1 MYSICFTIAGVIF
14 SILLFVLYNFK
25 SNLKLLENKIYYGI
39 IVTTIISGLIEIYSF
54 ILVRTSIFVNSVLYL
69 FSLKSLFLCFLV
81 WIYLFTI
88 YTVIVT
94 INLKNKDYSRYRLAI
109 IISTI
114 VFIIVSLTT
123 MILPIDIIETDG
135 LLLPTGVGVDI
146 IYVLSLILFI
156 IMISVIISN
165 RRNLKNKK
173 YYPMYFLLV
182 ILGIMIIVQKIFPSL
197 LLINFSL
204 SILIYIM
211 YFTIENPDIKL
222 IKDLS
227 YTRRMLEK
235 QNEMVSGIVNNLAI
249 SLKNPLM
256 EITNFSS
263 KKINKKDEVS
273 SLEEI
278 KKFQK
283 LSLNLVDQIN
293 KIMDLTRI
301 ENRQLKIKNKLYQTD
316 NLINSIKDI
325 INFRNV
331 DVNYNIDNN
340 IPKVLYG
347 DDDNIKQTFTY
358 LVEFIN
364 NYFNRYDL
372 TINISKISVRNN
384 CKLMFS
390 IIVNY
395 KNTKLDFIER
405 DNKCIIETNA
415 WEYELYN
422 RLVELQK
429 GTYEVKKDNS
439 SLIFN
444 FALFQKIKD
453 NNEAVE
459 EEVIKYNN
467 YSGKKILIA
476 LDNHLDINKFT
487 ELLVNYNVDISTSSS
502 IEELTELLRSDKT
515 FDIVF
520 LSNTISGIEN
530 YNITTSEERKRT
542 MTKLSLIAGYK
553 LQIIMVTLEDYK
565 DSDTEYIK
573 MPISKVKL
581 DDIMVK
587 YLSEK

>member
-39 IVTTIISGLIEIYSF
+39 IVTTIIAGLIEIYSF
-54 ILVRTSIFVNSVLYL
+54 ILVRTSVFINSVLYL

-81 WIYLFTI
+81 WIYLFTV

-109 IISTI
+109 MISTV

-235 QNEMVSGIVNNLAI
+235 QNEMVSGTVNNLAI

-278 KKFQK
+278 EEFQK

-301 ENRQLKIKNKLYQTD
+301 ENRELKIKNKLYQTD

-364 NYFNRYDL
+364 NYFDRYDL

-384 CKLMFS
+384 CKLMFG
-390 IIVNY
+390 IIVSY
-395 KNTKLDFIER
+395 KNTKLEFIER
-405 DNKCIIETNA
+405 DNKCIIDTNA

-453 NNEAVE
+453 NNEVVE
-459 EEVIKYNN
+459 EEDIKYNN
-467 YSGKKILIA
+467 YSDKKILIA

>member
-123 MILPIDIIETDG
+123 MILPINIIETDG

-235 QNEMVSGIVNNLAI
+235 QNEMVSGTVNNLAI

-429 GTYEVKKDNS
+429 GTYEVKKNNS

-553 LQIIMVTLEDYK
+553 LQIIMVTFEDYK

>member
-235 QNEMVSGIVNNLAI
+235 QNEMVSGTVNNLAI

-459 EEVIKYNN
+459 EEAIKYNN

>member
-54 ILVRTSIFVNSVLYL
+54 ILVRTSIFANSVLYL

-81 WIYLFTI
+81 WIYLFTV

-235 QNEMVSGIVNNLAI
+235 QNEMVSGTVNNLAI

-331 DVNYNIDNN
+331 DINYNIDNN

-453 NNEAVE
+453 NNEVVE

-587 YLSEK
+587 YLN

>member
-156 IMISVIISN
+156 IRISVIISN

-235 QNEMVSGIVNNLAI
+235 QNEMVSGTVNNLAI

-553 LQIIMVTLEDYK
+553 LQIIMVTFEDYK

>member
-39 IVTTIISGLIEIYSF
+39 IVTTIISGLVEIYSF

-81 WIYLFTI
+81 WIYLFTV

-109 IISTI
+109 MISAI

-123 MILPIDIIETDG
+123 MVLPIDIIETDG

-235 QNEMVSGIVNNLAI
+235 QNEMVSGTVNNLAI

-301 ENRQLKIKNKLYQTD
+301 ENRQLKIKNRLYQTD

-459 EEVIKYNN
+459 EEAIKYNN

-476 LDNHLDINKFT
+476 LDNHLDINNFT

>member
-109 IISTI
+109 MISAI

-235 QNEMVSGIVNNLAI
+235 QNEMVSGTVNKLAI

-429 GTYEVKKDNS
+429 GIYEVKKDNS

-453 NNEAVE
+453 NNEVVE

-476 LDNHLDINKFT
+476 LDNHLDINNFT

>member
-123 MILPIDIIETDG
+123 IILPIDIIETDG

-146 IYVLSLILFI
+146 IYILSLILFI

-235 QNEMVSGIVNNLAI
+235 QNEMVSGTVNNLAI

-439 SLIFN
+439 SLMFN

-530 YNITTSEERKRT
+530 YDITTSEERKRT

>member
-81 WIYLFTI
+81 WIYLFTV

-123 MILPIDIIETDG
+123 MILPINIIETDG

-235 QNEMVSGIVNNLAI
+235 QNEMVSGTVNNLAI

-429 GTYEVKKDNS
+429 GTYEVKKNNS

-453 NNEAVE
+453 NNEVVE
-459 EEVIKYNN
+459 KEVIKYNN

>member
-81 WIYLFTI
+81 WIYLFTV

-123 MILPIDIIETDG
+123 MILPINIIETDG

-235 QNEMVSGIVNNLAI
+235 QNEMVSGTVNNLAI

-429 GTYEVKKDNS
+429 GTYEVKKNNS

-453 NNEAVE
+453 NNEVVE
-459 EEVIKYNN
+459 KEVIKYNN

-553 LQIIMVTLEDYK
+553 LQVIMVTLEDYK

>member
-81 WIYLFTI
+81 WIYLFTV

-146 IYVLSLILFI
+146 IYILSLILFI

-235 QNEMVSGIVNNLAI
+235 QNEMASGTVNNLAI

-273 SLEEI
+273 SFEEI
-278 KKFQK
+278 EKFKK

-301 ENRQLKIKNKLYQTD
+301 ENRELKIKNKLYQTD

-331 DVNYNIDNN
+331 DVSYNIDDN

-347 DDDNIKQTFTY
+347 DDDNIKQSFTY

-530 YNITTSEERKRT
+530 YDITTSEERKRT

>member
-235 QNEMVSGIVNNLAI
+235 QNEMVSGTVNNLAI

-459 EEVIKYNN
+459 EEVIRYNN

-530 YNITTSEERKRT
+530 YDITTSEERKRT

>member
-39 IVTTIISGLIEIYSF
+39 IVTTIIAGLIEIYSF

-235 QNEMVSGIVNNLAI
+235 QNEMVSGTVNNLAI

-331 DVNYNIDNN
+331 DINYNIDNN

-459 EEVIKYNN
+459 EETIKYNN

>member
-81 WIYLFTI
+81 WIYLFTV

-235 QNEMVSGIVNNLAI
+235 QNEIASGTVNNLAI

-358 LVEFIN
+358 LVEFIS
-364 NYFNRYDL
+364 NYFDRYDL

-459 EEVIKYNN
+459 EEAIKYNN

>member
-39 IVTTIISGLIEIYSF
+39 IVTTIIAGLIEIYSF
-54 ILVRTSIFVNSVLYL
+54 ILVRTSIFINSALYL

-81 WIYLFTI
+81 WIYLFTV

-109 IISTI
+109 MISMV

-123 MILPIDIIETDG
+123 MILPINIIETNG
-135 LLLPTGVGVDI
+135 LLLPTGIGVDI
-146 IYVLSLILFI
+146 IYVLASILFI

-165 RRNLKNKK
+165 RSNLKNKK
-173 YYPMYFLLV
+173 YYPMYFLLAM
-182 ILGIMIIVQKIFPSL
+182 LGIIIVIQKIFPSL

-235 QNEMVSGIVNNLAI
+235 QNEMVSGTVNNLAI

-263 KKINKKDEVS
+263 KKINKKNEVS

-278 KKFQK
+278 EEFQK

-301 ENRQLKIKNKLYQTD
+301 ENRELKIKNKLYQTD

-331 DVNYNIDNN
+331 DVSYNIDDN

-358 LVEFIN
+358 LTEFIN
-364 NYFNRYDL
+364 NYFDRYDL

-384 CKLMFS
+384 CKLMFG

-405 DNKCIIETNA
+405 DNKCIIDTNA

-429 GTYEVKKDNS
+429 GASEVKKDNS

-453 NNEAVE
+453 NNEIVE

-530 YNITTSEERKRT
+530 YDIATSEERKRT
-542 MTKLSLIAGYK
+542 ITKLSLIAGYK
-553 LQIIMVTLEDYK
+553 LQVIMVTLEDYK

>member
-81 WIYLFTI
+81 WIYLFTV

-123 MILPIDIIETDG
+123 MILPINIIETDG

-235 QNEMVSGIVNNLAI
+235 QNEMVSGTVNNLAI

-453 NNEAVE
+453 NNEVVE
-459 EEVIKYNN
+459 KEVIKYNN

>member
-109 IISTI
+109 MISAI
-114 VFIIVSLTT
+114 VFIIISLTT

-235 QNEMVSGIVNNLAI
+235 QNEMVSGTVNNLAI

-453 NNEAVE
+453 NNEVVE

-553 LQIIMVTLEDYK
+553 LQVIMVTLEDYK

>member
-54 ILVRTSIFVNSVLYL
+54 ILVRTSISVNSVLYL

-81 WIYLFTI
+81 WIYLFTV

-123 MILPIDIIETDG
+123 MVLPIDIIETDG

-235 QNEMVSGIVNNLAI
+235 QNEMVSGTVNNLAI

-459 EEVIKYNN
+459 EEAIKYNN

-476 LDNHLDINKFT
+476 LDNHLDINNFT

>member
-39 IVTTIISGLIEIYSF
+39 IVTTIIAGLIEIYSF
-54 ILVRTSIFVNSVLYL
+54 ILVRTSVFINSVLYL

-81 WIYLFTI
+81 WIYLFTV

-109 IISTI
+109 MISTV

-235 QNEMVSGIVNNLAI
+235 QNEMVSGTVNNLAI

-325 INFRNV
+325 INFKNV

-358 LVEFIN
+358 LTEFIN
-364 NYFNRYDL
+364 NYFDRYDL

-384 CKLMFS
+384 CKLMFG
-390 IIVNY
+390 IIVSY
-395 KNTKLDFIER
+395 KNTKLEFIER
-405 DNKCIIETNA
+405 DNKCIIDTNS

-429 GTYEVKKDNS
+429 GTSEVKKDNS

-453 NNEAVE
+453 NNEVVE
-459 EEVIKYNN
+459 EEDIKYNN

-530 YNITTSEERKRT
+530 YDITTSEERKRT

>member
-1 MYSICFTIAGVIF
+1 MTLILIQVTCLVFSLILVITFFVRKNYNSLENKLFKWLMISNNIGLVLELICYYAFSISSK
-14 SILLFVLYNFK
+14 SILLSIIAPRILLFYFLIWIIIFTTYVFDICYNKEKQYFDK
-25 SNLKLLENKIYYGI
+25 DMNKIYI
-39 IVTTIISGLIEIYSF
+39 IMSILF
-54 ILVRTSIFVNSVLYL
+54 ILSSVAILVLPLYNHNDGVYFYTYGPAVNYLNAIYAVMFILWIYKLIKNIKFLKQKKYLPIFIFIFVGTVIAIIQ
-69 FSLKSLFLCFLV
+69 KSRPELLL
-81 WIYLFTI
+81 ITPME
-88 YTVIVT
+88 TVIVY
-94 INLKNKDYSRYRLAI
+94 L
-109 IISTI
+109 
-114 VFIIVSLTT
+114 
-123 MILPIDIIETDG
+123 
-135 LLLPTGVGVDI
+135 
-146 IYVLSLILFI
+146 
-156 IMISVIISN
+156 
-165 RRNLKNKK
+165 
-173 YYPMYFLLV
+173 
-182 ILGIMIIVQKIFPSL
+182 
-197 LLINFSL
+197 
-204 SILIYIM
+204 M

-235 QNEMVSGIVNNLAI
+235 QNEMVSGTVNNLAI

-273 SLEEI
+273 SFEEI
-278 KKFQK
+278 EKFKK

-301 ENRQLKIKNKLYQTD
+301 ENRELKIKNKLYQTD

-331 DVNYNIDNN
+331 DVSYNIDDN

-347 DDDNIKQTFTY
+347 DDDNIKQAFTY
-358 LVEFIN
+358 LIEFIS
-364 NYFNRYDL
+364 NYFDRYDL
-372 TINISKISVRNN
+372 TIDISKISVRNN
-384 CKLMFS
+384 CKLMFD
-390 IIVNY
+390 IIVSY

-415 WEYELYN
+415 WEYELYD

-429 GTYEVKKDNS
+429 GTSEVRKDNS

-453 NNEAVE
+453 TDEAVE

-467 YSGKKILIA
+467 YSGKKILVA

-502 IEELTELLRSDKT
+502 IDELTELLRSDKT

-530 YNITTSEERKRT
+530 YDITTSEERKRT

-553 LQIIMVTLEDYK
+553 LQVIMVTLEDYK

>member
-146 IYVLSLILFI
+146 IYILSLILFI

-235 QNEMVSGIVNNLAI
+235 QNEMVSGTVNNLAI

>member
-39 IVTTIISGLIEIYSF
+39 IVTTIIAGLIEIYSF

-109 IISTI
+109 MISTI
-114 VFIIVSLTT
+114 VFIIISLTT

-235 QNEMVSGIVNNLAI
+235 QNEMVSGTVNNLAI

-331 DVNYNIDNN
+331 DINYNIDNN

>member
-39 IVTTIISGLIEIYSF
+39 IVTTIIAGLIEIYSF

-211 YFTIENPDIKL
+211 YLTIENPDIKL

-235 QNEMVSGIVNNLAI
+235 QNEMVSGTVNNLAI

-459 EEVIKYNN
+459 EEIIKYNN

>member
-235 QNEMVSGIVNNLAI
+235 QNEMVSGTVNNLAI

-331 DVNYNIDNN
+331 DINYNIDNN

-587 YLSEK
+587 YLN

>member
-182 ILGIMIIVQKIFPSL
+182 ILGIMIIVQEIFPSL

-235 QNEMVSGIVNNLAI
+235 QNEMVSGTVNNLAI

-453 NNEAVE
+453 NNEVVE

>member
-39 IVTTIISGLIEIYSF
+39 IVTTIIAGLIEIYSF

-109 IISTI
+109 MISTI

-235 QNEMVSGIVNNLAI
+235 QNEMVSGTVNNLAI

-331 DVNYNIDNN
+331 DINYNIDNN

-459 EEVIKYNN
+459 EEIIKYNN

>member
-235 QNEMVSGIVNNLAI
+235 QNEMVSGTVNNLAI

-331 DVNYNIDNN
+331 DINYNIDNN

-390 IIVNY
+390 VIVNY

>member
-54 ILVRTSIFVNSVLYL
+54 ILVRTSISVNSVLYL

-81 WIYLFTI
+81 WIYLFTV

-109 IISTI
+109 MISAI

-235 QNEMVSGIVNNLAI
+235 QNEMVSGTVNNLAI

-301 ENRQLKIKNKLYQTD
+301 ENRQLKIKNRLYQTD

-364 NYFNRYDL
+364 NYFDRYDL

-459 EEVIKYNN
+459 EEAIKYNN

-476 LDNHLDINKFT
+476 LDNHLDINNFT

>member
-81 WIYLFTI
+81 WIYLFTV

-109 IISTI
+109 MISAI

-235 QNEMVSGIVNNLAI
+235 QNEMVSGTVNNLAI

-453 NNEAVE
+453 NNEVVE

>member
-81 WIYLFTI
+81 WIYLFTV

-123 MILPIDIIETDG
+123 IILPIDIIETDG

-235 QNEMVSGIVNNLAI
+235 QNEMVSGTVNNLAI

-553 LQIIMVTLEDYK
+553 LQIIMVTLADYK

>member
-39 IVTTIISGLIEIYSF
+39 IVTTIIAGLIEIYSF
-54 ILVRTSIFVNSVLYL
+54 ILVRTSIFINSTLYL

-81 WIYLFTI
+81 WIYLFTV

-235 QNEMVSGIVNNLAI
+235 QNEMVSGTVNNLAI

-487 ELLVNYNVDISTSSS
+487 ELLVNYNADISTSSS

-530 YNITTSEERKRT
+530 YDITTSEERKRT

-573 MPISKVKL
+573 MPISKVEL

>member
-81 WIYLFTI
+81 WIYLFTV

-235 QNEMVSGIVNNLAI
+235 QNEMVSGTVNNLAI

-453 NNEAVE
+453 NNEVVE
-459 EEVIKYNN
+459 EEIIKYNN

>member
-39 IVTTIISGLIEIYSF
+39 IVTTIIAGLIEIYSF

-235 QNEMVSGIVNNLAI
+235 QNEMVSGTVNNLAI

-301 ENRQLKIKNKLYQTD
+301 ENRQLKIKNRLYQTD

-358 LVEFIN
+358 LVEFIS
-364 NYFNRYDL
+364 NYFDRYDL

-565 DSDTEYIK
+565 DGDTEYIK

>member
-1 MYSICFTIAGVIF
+1 
-14 SILLFVLYNFK
+14 
-25 SNLKLLENKIYYGI
+25 
-39 IVTTIISGLIEIYSF
+39 
-54 ILVRTSIFVNSVLYL
+54 
-69 FSLKSLFLCFLV
+69 
-81 WIYLFTI
+81 
-88 YTVIVT
+88 
-94 INLKNKDYSRYRLAI
+94 
-109 IISTI
+109 
-114 VFIIVSLTT
+114 
-123 MILPIDIIETDG
+123 
-135 LLLPTGVGVDI
+135 
-146 IYVLSLILFI
+146 
-156 IMISVIISN
+156 
-165 RRNLKNKK
+165 
-173 YYPMYFLLV
+173 
-182 ILGIMIIVQKIFPSL
+182 
-197 LLINFSL
+197 
-204 SILIYIM
+204 
-211 YFTIENPDIKL
+211 
-222 IKDLS
+222 
-227 YTRRMLEK
+227 
-235 QNEMVSGIVNNLAI
+235 
-249 SLKNPLM
+249 M

-573 MPISKVKL
+573 MPISKVEL

>member
-235 QNEMVSGIVNNLAI
+235 QNEVVSGTVNNLAI

-453 NNEAVE
+453 NNEVVE

-587 YLSEK
+587 YLN

>member
-54 ILVRTSIFVNSVLYL
+54 ILVRTSISVNSVLYL

-81 WIYLFTI
+81 WIYLFTV

-109 IISTI
+109 MISAI

-235 QNEMVSGIVNNLAI
+235 QNEMVSGTVNNLAI

-429 GTYEVKKDNS
+429 GTYEVKKNNS

-553 LQIIMVTLEDYK
+553 LQIIMVTFEDYK

>member
-39 IVTTIISGLIEIYSF
+39 IVTTIIAGLIEIYSF

-235 QNEMVSGIVNNLAI
+235 QNEMVSGTVNNLAI

-331 DVNYNIDNN
+331 DINYNIDNN

-453 NNEAVE
+453 NNEVVE

-553 LQIIMVTLEDYK
+553 LQIIMVTFEDYK

-587 YLSEK
+587 YLN